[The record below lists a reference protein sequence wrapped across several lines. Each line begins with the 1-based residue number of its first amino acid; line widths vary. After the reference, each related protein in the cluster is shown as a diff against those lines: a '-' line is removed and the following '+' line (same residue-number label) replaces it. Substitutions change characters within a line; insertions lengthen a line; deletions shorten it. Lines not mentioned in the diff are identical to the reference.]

1 MLGRIKEFY
10 FSRTPRERIL
20 IMAIIWCPLIYWIT
34 VLSKSEKHIEDSIEE
49 IDMKIQ
55 KSEIAIAERS
65 NIESKLSKLME
76 NFDDK
81 KLVPDLRIELESIL
95 RDMQLTYTMPTS
107 EPKQSGRMLM
117 HSATINLKSVPL
129 EALIEL
135 ERRLI
140 ARAPY
145 ISMTLVEFNSDGR
158 GSISAKYEI
167 KSFEFNK

>member
-1 MLGRIKEFY
+1 MLGRIKGFY

-20 IMAIIWCPLIYWIT
+20 IMAIILCPLIYWIT
-34 VLSKSEKHIEDSIEE
+34 ALSKTEKHAKDSINE
-49 IDMKIQ
+49 IDLKIQ
-55 KSEIAIAERS
+55 KAEIAIAEKS
-65 NIESKLSKLME
+65 TIETKLGTLME

-81 KLVPDLRIELESIL
+81 KLVPDLRIELETIL

-117 HSATINLKSVPL
+117 HSAIINLKSVPL
-129 EALIEL
+129 EALVEL
-135 ERRLI
+135 ERRLV

-145 ISMTLVEFNSDGR
+145 ISMTLVEFNSDGK